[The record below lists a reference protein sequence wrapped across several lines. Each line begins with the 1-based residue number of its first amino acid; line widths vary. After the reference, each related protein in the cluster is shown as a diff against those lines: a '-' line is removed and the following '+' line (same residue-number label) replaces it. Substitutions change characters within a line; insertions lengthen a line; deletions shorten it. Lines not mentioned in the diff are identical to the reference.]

1 MNFSLCI
8 IVNLLY
14 GTIVQ
19 GYLLLLRILNKNS
32 IVIKV
37 RYNCVKSKLILHYN
51 CILLF
56 FVELCHLIQDFCFE
70 LDVLLI

>member
-1 MNFSLCI
+1 MWY
-8 IVNLLY
+8 LLY

-19 GYLLLLRILNKNS
+19 GYLLLFRILNS

-37 RYNCVKSKLILHYN
+37 CYNCVKSKLILHYN